1 MKELFYARLKGR
13 KGALA
18 ASALLFLFLF
28 LAFDLVLA
36 ASYRFFAS
44 YILYPSAPSDE
55 ATYFRTSTPL
65 DSRLSSFIA
74 EGGEYACLLEEGS
87 EAKEEGD
94 GYSYHFR
101 AYAEGSLVFGSQGI
115 LAGSQM
121 AAVFKTDAASF
132 PEGRYYLSSL
142 ASEPTIRFEGLDYA
156 YAGSCHPELTAE
168 AAMNFKT
175 AGVRAVEATLFFD
188 PARNLAAESGVR
200 SFAYFD
206 PSGLLPGTSG
216 AELNA
221 DYLESIQTVVPMFY
235 FLSFVPLS
243 ILVLAVLAA
252 SSSLEPNLEKEAG
265 LFLVE
270 GMGKGKAAA
279 FYFLLRLLAI
289 LPAFL
294 LSAGLYFPI
303 GLASFGGNAVLL
315 SLAYPF
321 QLLYVAALSFA
332 FASHKAHKAR
342 KRLRF

>member
-1 MKELFYARLKGR
+1 MKELFYARIKGR
-13 KGALA
+13 KGGFV
-18 ASALLFLFLF
+18 ASAILFLFLF

-36 ASYRFFAS
+36 ASYRFFVS
-44 YILYPSAPSDE
+44 YLLYPSAPSDE

-87 EAKEEGD
+87 EVKEEGD
-94 GYSYHFR
+94 GYAYHFR
-101 AYAEGSLVFGSQGI
+101 AHAEGSLVFGSQGI

-121 AAVFKTDAASF
+121 ALVFKTDVASF
-132 PEGRYYLSSL
+132 PEGRYYVSSL
-142 ASEPTIRFEGLDYA
+142 IFEPTVRYEGLDYA
-156 YAGSCHPELTAE
+156 YAGNCLPELTAE
-168 AAMNFKT
+168 AALSFKT
-175 AGVRAVEATLFFD
+175 SGVTAVEATLFFD
-188 PARNLAAESGVR
+188 PARNVTEESGLR

-206 PSGLLPGTSG
+206 PSGLLPGETG

-221 DYLESIQTVVPMFY
+221 DYLSSVQTVVPLFY
-235 FLSFVPLS
+235 FLAFVPLS

-270 GMGKGKAAA
+270 GMGKGKTAF
-279 FYFLLRLLAI
+279 FYFLIRLLAI

-294 LSAGLYFPI
+294 LSAGLYFPV

-315 SLAYPF
+315 ALAYPF
-321 QLLYVAALSFA
+321 QLLYVAGISFA
-332 FASHKAHKAR
+332 FSSHKAHKAR